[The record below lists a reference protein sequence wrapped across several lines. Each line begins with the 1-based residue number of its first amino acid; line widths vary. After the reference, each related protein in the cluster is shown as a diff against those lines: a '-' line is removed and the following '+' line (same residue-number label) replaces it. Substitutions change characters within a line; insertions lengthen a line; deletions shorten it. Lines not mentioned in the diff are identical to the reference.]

1 MVRRTLVREEREVVM
16 MMMISC
22 HSMHH
27 WETVM
32 MMVNLVVGDRVRC
45 VIHTQEG
52 SHAAPPAS
60 EACAY
65 EFFGFRETNRAAPVE
80 IIEQTDKL

>member
-1 MVRRTLVREEREVVM
+1 MMVKTLVREERVVV
-16 MMMISC
+16 MMISC
-22 HSMHH
+22 HSMHL

-32 MMVNLVVGDRVRC
+32 TMVNLVVGDRVRC

-52 SHAAPPAS
+52 SPAAPPAS

-80 IIEQTDKL
+80 IIEQTDIL